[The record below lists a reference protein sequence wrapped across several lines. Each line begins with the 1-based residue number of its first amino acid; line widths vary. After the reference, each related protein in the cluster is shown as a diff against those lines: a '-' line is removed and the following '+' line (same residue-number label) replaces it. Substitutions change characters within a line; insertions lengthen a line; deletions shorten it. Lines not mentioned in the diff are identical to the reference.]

1 MDDKI
6 KKSDNYI
13 IARRRK
19 KIIRRKILDFL
30 KLVLIIIFFALSVWA
45 LNYFYNS
52 DYFKIKNIDI
62 QGNKH
67 YKDEEIK
74 TLVEDLTGSN
84 IFEVNKKKIEDELTK
99 KLSWIKETELS
110 KVFPDKIV
118 IKITEREPCLKI
130 VYLGSHFLID
140 DEGVVLDK
148 IDKESLDKYKDLILV
163 RNAVSHSINVGDKIA
178 KKNVLSCAEIY
189 DFFDSDL
196 KSLIKDARLDDN
208 ISGDIIF
215 YTVSGKEIIFGD
227 SSDILKK
234 VEILKELLKGQSN
247 CSIIDLRIS
256 DNPVVN

>member
-1 MDDKI
+1 M
-6 KKSDNYI
+6 KSI
-13 IARRRK
+13 E
-19 KIIRRKILDFL
+19 
-30 KLVLIIIFFALSVWA
+30 
-45 LNYFYNS
+45 
-52 DYFKIKNIDI
+52 I

-84 IFEVNKKKIEDELTK
+84 IFEVNKKKIEDALTK
-99 KLSWIKETELS
+99 KLSWIKEIELS

-118 IKITEREPCLKI
+118 IEITERKPCLKI
-130 VYLGSHFLID
+130 VYLGNYFLVD

-163 RNAVSHSINVGDKIA
+163 RNAVNYSINVGEKIA

-196 KSLIKDARLDDN
+196 KNLIKEARLDDN

-215 YTVSGKEIIFGD
+215 HTVNGREIIFGD
-227 SSDILKK
+227 SSDISKK
-234 VEILKELLKGQSN
+234 VEILKELLEGQSN

-256 DNPVVN
+256 DNPVIK

>member
-1 MDDKI
+1 M
-6 KKSDNYI
+6 KSI
-13 IARRRK
+13 E
-19 KIIRRKILDFL
+19 
-30 KLVLIIIFFALSVWA
+30 
-45 LNYFYNS
+45 
-52 DYFKIKNIDI
+52 I

-84 IFEVNKKKIEDELTK
+84 IFEVNKKKIEDALTK

-118 IKITEREPCLKI
+118 IEITERKPCLKI
-130 VYLGSHFLID
+130 VYLGNYFLVD

-163 RNAVSHSINVGDKIA
+163 RNAVNYSINVGEKIA

-196 KSLIKDARLDDN
+196 KNLIKEARLDDN

-215 YTVSGKEIIFGD
+215 HTVNGREIIFGD
-227 SSDILKK
+227 SSDISKK
-234 VEILKELLKGQSN
+234 VEILKELLEGQSN

-256 DNPVVN
+256 DNPVIK

>member
-1 MDDKI
+1 
-6 KKSDNYI
+6 
-13 IARRRK
+13 
-19 KIIRRKILDFL
+19 
-30 KLVLIIIFFALSVWA
+30 
-45 LNYFYNS
+45 
-52 DYFKIKNIDI
+52 
-62 QGNKH
+62 KH

-84 IFEVNKKKIEDELTK
+84 IFEVNKKKIEDALTK
-99 KLSWIKETELS
+99 KLSWIKEIELS

-118 IKITEREPCLKI
+118 IEITERKPCLKI
-130 VYLGSHFLID
+130 VYLGNYFLVD

-163 RNAVSHSINVGDKIA
+163 RNAVNYSINVGEKIA

-196 KSLIKDARLDDN
+196 KNLIKEARLDDN

-215 YTVSGKEIIFGD
+215 HTVNGREIIFGD
-227 SSDILKK
+227 SSDISKK
-234 VEILKELLKGQSN
+234 VEILKELLEGQSN

-256 DNPVVN
+256 DNPVIK

>member
-1 MDDKI
+1 MGDKI

-19 KIIRRKILDFL
+19 KIIGRRILDFL
-30 KLVLIIIFFALSVWA
+30 KLVLIIIFFALSIWG

-52 DYFKIKNIDI
+52 DYFKIKSIDI

-74 TLVEDLTGSN
+74 TFVQDLTGIN
-84 IFEVNKKKIEDELTK
+84 IFEVNKKKIEDGLTK
-99 KLSWIKETELS
+99 ELSWIKKTELS

-118 IKITEREPCLKI
+118 IKITEREPYLKI
-130 VYLGSHFLID
+130 VYMGNYFLID

-148 IDKESLDKYKDLILV
+148 IDRGSLDEYKDLILV
-163 RNAVSHSINVGDKIA
+163 KNAVSHSINVGEKIA

-196 KSLIKDARLDDN
+196 KNLIKEARLDDN

-215 YTVSGKEIIFGD
+215 YTVNGREIIFGD
-227 SSDILKK
+227 SSDISKK

-256 DNPVVN
+256 DNPVIN